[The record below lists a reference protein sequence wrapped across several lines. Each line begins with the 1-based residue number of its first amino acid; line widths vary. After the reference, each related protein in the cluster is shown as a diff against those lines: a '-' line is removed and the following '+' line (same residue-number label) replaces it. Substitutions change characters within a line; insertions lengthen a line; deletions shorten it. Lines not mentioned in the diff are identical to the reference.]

1 MEIKYFG
8 YFCFRI
14 KGKDAVL
21 VTDPIPPS
29 LGLKLPPIMADIVVV
44 SGKGAQGESS
54 LITKAVSRENP
65 FVIEAPGEYEIG
77 GSFILGL
84 QAGTN
89 NHLFVITIDGL
100 RLAFL
105 GGLTDSLSDRQLEE
119 IDGVDILFLPVGL
132 GKILPPKKAADL
144 VGQIDPKIIIPMA
157 YKIPGLNLD
166 LAPLSDFLKE
176 MGIEQANPQEK
187 LIISKDKLPL
197 EKEVVV
203 LNAKS

>member
-1 MEIKYFG
+1 MEIRYFG

-14 KGKDAVL
+14 KGKEIVL

-29 LGLKLPPIMADIVVV
+29 LGLKLPSIIADVVVV
-44 SGKGAQGESS
+44 SGKGAQSESS

-84 QAGTN
+84 QAGKN
-89 NHLFVITIDGL
+89 NYLFVITIDGL

-105 GGLTDSLSDRQLEE
+105 GGLTGNLSDKQLEE

-132 GKILPPKKAADL
+132 EKILPPKKAADL
-144 VGQIDPKIIIPMA
+144 LGQIDPKIIIPMA

-176 MGIEQANPQEK
+176 IGIEQANPQEK

>member
-1 MEIKYFG
+1 MEIRYFG

-14 KGKDAVL
+14 KGKEIVL

-84 QAGTN
+84 QAGKN

-105 GGLTDSLSDRQLEE
+105 GGLTGSLSDKQLEE

-132 GKILPPKKAADL
+132 GKILPPKKATDL
-144 VGQIDPKIIIPMA
+144 VGQIGPKIIIPMA